1 MESNLKK
8 KYQNLANLVGTT
20 PLVKISDRVYG
31 KLETYNPSGSIKD
44 RMIAYLLGSALECGE
59 ITSETILVEAT
70 SGNTGISL
78 SMFGAALGLK
88 VLIVMPSNMSE
99 ERKQMMRAYGA
110 EIIDA
115 PPSDFTAAI
124 SLREEICKSNSNAW
138 SPMQF
143 ENTENIDC
151 HRYVTGPEIHD
162 QVLKI
167 GEWSAFV
174 SGAGTGGTM
183 SGISKFI
190 SKHSPNTKTVLMVPE
205 ESAKLHGIQGV
216 NDGEDFLLDKDTI
229 DVQIAVSTKEAI
241 QCARRIAKDH
251 GLLVGISSGA
261 NVLAAEQFVA
271 KNNPAGVVITMLCD
285 RGERDMTIF
294 SENESI

>member
-1 MESNLKK
+1 M
-8 KYQNLANLVGTT
+8 T
-20 PLVKISDRVYG
+20 PLVKISNNVYG

-44 RMIAYLLGSALECGE
+44 RMIAYLLGNALNNGK

-78 SMFGAALGLK
+78 SMFGAAMGLK

-99 ERKQMMRAYGA
+99 ERRQMMRAYGS
-110 EIIDA
+110 EIIDV
-115 PPSDFTAAI
+115 PPSDFKAAI
-124 SLREEICKSNSNAW
+124 SLREEICKSNIHAW

-143 ENTENIDC
+143 ENSENIDC
-151 HRYVTGPEIHD
+151 HRLVTGPEIYD
-162 QVLKI
+162 QMLQM

-190 SKHSPNTKTVLMVPE
+190 AEHSPNTKTVLMVPA

-229 DVQIAVSTKEAI
+229 DTQIAITTKDAVHR
-241 QCARRIAKDH
+241 AKRIAREH

-271 KNNPAGVVITMLCD
+271 KNNPTGIVVTMLCD
-285 RGERDMTIF
+285 RGERYMTVF
-294 SENESI
+294 NENESI